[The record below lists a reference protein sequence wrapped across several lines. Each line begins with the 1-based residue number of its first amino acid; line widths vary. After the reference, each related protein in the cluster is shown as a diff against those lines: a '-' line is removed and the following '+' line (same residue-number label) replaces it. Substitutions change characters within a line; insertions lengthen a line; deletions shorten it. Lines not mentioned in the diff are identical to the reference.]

1 LVLKN
6 KKSKRIVKENK
17 KAIAMPFE
25 WIFAM
30 IIGGIILFIAIYA
43 VVHFMSTGQAQSNT
57 KTAAELEG
65 YLSPYETGLG
75 SGISDEIHFSAQSKL
90 IFEQCEANNNKP
102 FGMQSF
108 AFTEKMFGKY
118 GKESNKINIYSKY
131 IFTNESVEGKDF
143 YIVSVPYS
151 MSYKI
156 SDLILIYSGKYCFY
170 NAPEEIEDFS
180 DSLQLKNVNFSGPDN
195 PNCTGIHVC
204 FNSNSEKCDI
214 KVSGECLGDCESD
227 YDYGKVEK
235 YDKNGKLVSTVYY
248 SGNLLYGAIF
258 SSNHIY
264 ECNVIRLMNK
274 FNELGKV
281 YLDKIKI
288 IESKGC
294 SSNVELKLNTAMEMA
309 NNLQSSQG
317 LINLYS
323 QIKDIQNMN
332 GATTLACRLYVNED
346 I

>member
-6 KKSKRIVKENK
+6 KKSKRIAGEGK

-43 VVHFMSTGQAQSNT
+43 VVHLMTTGQQQDNT
-57 KTAAELEG
+57 KAAAELEG

-75 SGISDEIHFSAQSKL
+75 SGISDEIHFSAQSKF
-90 IFEQCEANNNKP
+90 IFEKCEANSNKP
-102 FGMQSF
+102 FGMQTF

-143 YIVSVPYS
+143 YVVSVPYS

-170 NAPEEIEDFS
+170 NAPSEIVDFS
-180 DSLQLKNVNFSGPDN
+180 DSLQLKNVNFSNSDN
-195 PNCTGIHVC
+195 PNCTGTRVC
-204 FNSNSEKCDI
+204 FNSNSGKCDI
-214 KVSGECLGDCESD
+214 RVSGECQGDCDSE
-227 YDYGKVEK
+227 YDYGTVQK
-235 YDKNGKLVSTVYY
+235 YDKNGKLMSTVYY

-258 SSNHIY
+258 SSEHIY

-281 YLDKIKI
+281 YIDKIKI
-288 IESKGC
+288 IETKGC
-294 SSNVELKLNTAMEMA
+294 SSNVALKLNTAMETT
-309 NNLQSSQG
+309 NGIQSSQG
-317 LINLYS
+317 LLDLYS
-323 QIKDIQNMN
+323 QIKDIQNIN
-332 GATTLACRLYVNED
+332 RATTEACRLYVNN
-346 I
+346 